1 MAGQICEQIITGRNY
16 DYQKALDIIQNEEYL
31 ENSDFAKSVQII
43 RRQGK
48 VLQSI
53 ENFEERVANSNHE
66 KFGDLGEVHRVKR
79 ALFPEFASFNTS
91 NVNITTTP
99 FMLAATGLVS
109 LIALFVVNRT
119 PGLVPSTSPQQGK
132 F

>member
-31 ENSDFAKSVQII
+31 DNSDFARSVQNI

-48 VLQSI
+48 ILESI
-53 ENFEERVANSNHE
+53 GNFEERVANDNG
-66 KFGDLGEVHRVKR
+66 KFILGEVHRVKR

-109 LIALFVVNRT
+109 LVALFVVNRT
-119 PGLVPSTSPQQGK
+119 PGLVPSTSPQPGK

>member
-31 ENSDFAKSVQII
+31 DNSDFARSVQNIQ
-43 RRQGK
+43 RQGK
-48 VLQSI
+48 ILESI
-53 ENFEERVANSNHE
+53 GNFEERVANGYGKS
-66 KFGDLGEVHRVKR
+66 DLGEVHRVKR

-109 LIALFVVNRT
+109 LVALFVVNPT
-119 PGLVPSTSPQQGK
+119 PGLVPSTSPQPGK